1 MMLRRRFPS
10 YCPVCLK
17 THSSEHST
25 IIILPSKILI
35 KCFRNK
41 SDVITINKKEED
53 KVKISKKE
61 KFDNFMKKNVKK
73 LLENV
78 NIIKDYIF
86 NGQDNYA
93 EIMLEK
99 ITKEFFQNVFKND
112 DKKNLFI
119 QSQMKSGKTTMFFD
133 YLNNLIGSNNSG
145 IINDSKYDII
155 NVPTGGIKSGI
166 IHGIMND
173 IKKGVKI
180 IYPSCRKIL
189 AQEKYELIKAKFKNL
204 TPYIYTENGFYDMI
218 ADPSKNGIFFIQ
230 FESLHKL

>member
-1 MMLRRRFPS
+1 
-10 YCPVCLK
+10 
-17 THSSEHST
+17 
-25 IIILPSKILI
+25 
-35 KCFRNK
+35 
-41 SDVITINKKEED
+41 
-53 KVKISKKE
+53 
-61 KFDNFMKKNVKK
+61 
-73 LLENV
+73 
-78 NIIKDYIF
+78 
-86 NGQDNYA
+86 
-93 EIMLEK
+93 MLEK